1 MIRARFGRFVGY
13 GQAAESLVSVL
24 RKIAS
29 EHPVLGEH
37 LAATVRTGTFV
48 SYTPDPRSPMRW
60 DI

>member
-1 MIRARFGRFVGY
+1 VTRA
-13 GQAAESLVSVL
+13 LTTVL

-29 EHPVLGEH
+29 AHPVLGEH
-37 LAATVRTGTFV
+37 LAATIRTGTFV